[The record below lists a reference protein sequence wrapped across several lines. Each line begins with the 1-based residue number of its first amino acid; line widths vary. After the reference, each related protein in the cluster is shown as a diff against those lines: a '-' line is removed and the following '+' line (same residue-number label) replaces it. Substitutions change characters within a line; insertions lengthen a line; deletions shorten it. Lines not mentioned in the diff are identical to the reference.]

1 MWDQEKRERLEASA
15 AALSEAIASRDI
27 SKIKAH
33 ASYAAE
39 ASWKAGLSGASTKA
53 LPEAARQGWTEAVAL
68 LAASG
73 IDANQADGCRQGF
86 GVGKPPL
93 AEAIGRE
100 DWGMAEA
107 LIAVGARFEPLRDMA
122 WAPAFVASRHG
133 WERGI
138 EALSWMKSRGYEAWS
153 DDAKAKQAQSSYLFT
168 GSCAANRMD
177 AEGKRSWDNA
187 LFAGADFSQPGAKD
201 CLWSHLYGSA
211 HFGADADA
219 ALGAAWIDSE
229 PARERDGVAA
239 TMLEW
244 SLAGGAPELAKLAA
258 ARLSGAKSWEQ
269 AGGRS
274 VEKAANEIDD
284 ETKGDEAAWAQRQMR
299 KKQAMMAA
307 WGQMGDAWNR
317 WSVKMERAA
326 CQAWV
331 SGQVGML
338 ESMLECGID
347 PEAVM
352 GHWAASGP
360 VGRERQGAMRPRW
373 DAGIVAIVE
382 KLLEKQNQE
391 AAKVAFDRYDPQP
404 HWRKDDQGEAAWK
417 RVLSLAESR
426 VLAKGTGAGPKAASA
441 GPRL

>member
-1 MWDQEKRERLEASA
+1 MWSQEKR
-15 AALSEAIASRDI
+15 
-27 SKIKAH
+27 
-33 ASYAAE
+33 
-39 ASWKAGLSGASTKA
+39 
-53 LPEAARQGWTEAVAL
+53 ARHGWTEAVAL
-68 LAASG
+68 LASSG
-73 IDANQADGCRQGF
+73 IDANEPDGCRQGF

-100 DWGMAEA
+100 DWAMADA
-107 LIAVGARFEPLRDMA
+107 LVAMGASFDPQRDMA

-133 WERGI
+133 WDRGI
-138 EALSWMKSRGYEAWS
+138 AALSWMKSRGYEPWT
-153 DDAKAKQAQSSYLFT
+153 DDAKAKQSQSSYLFT
-168 GSCAANRMD
+168 GSCAANWMD
-177 AEGKRSWDNA
+177 PEGKRSWDKA

-219 ALGAAWIDSE
+219 GLGAAWIDSE
-229 PARERDGVAA
+229 PEREREAVAA
-239 TMLEW
+239 TLLEW
-244 SLAGGAPELAKLAA
+244 ALSGGAPDLARLAA
-258 ARLSGAKSWEQ
+258 GRLAGALSWEQ

-284 ETKGDEAAWAQRQMR
+284 ETKGDDAAWARRQMR

-307 WGQMGDAWNR
+307 WGQMGDAWGR

-338 ESMLECGID
+338 ESMLAHGVD
-347 PEAVM
+347 PAAVM
-352 GHWAASGP
+352 GHWTASGP
-360 VGRERQGAMRPRW
+360 VGRERQGAMRTRR

-382 KLLEKQNQE
+382 SLLEKKSQE
-391 AAKVAFDRYDPQP
+391 SAKAAFDRYDPQP
-404 HWRKDDQGEAAWK
+404 YWRKDDQGEAAWE

-426 VLAKGTGAGPKAASA
+426 ILAKGNVAVSKAASA